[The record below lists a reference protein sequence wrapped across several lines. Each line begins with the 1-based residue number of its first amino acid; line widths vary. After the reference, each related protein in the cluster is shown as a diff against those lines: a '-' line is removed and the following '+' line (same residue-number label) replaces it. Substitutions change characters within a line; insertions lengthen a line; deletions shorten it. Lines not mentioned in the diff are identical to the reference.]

1 MSSRCLLCK
10 KLRSFFL
17 TEENLIATDYWRGFV
32 TLQAQLATGCVL
44 VLPPRRSETNAWLT
58 SGNFA
63 GPEEARCTVVPKFPC
78 TVIL

>member
-17 TEENLIATDYWRGFV
+17 TEENLIATGYWRGFV